1 MVEGILLQ
9 KLILAV
15 ETCCEDISAA
25 VLGDNGAGEGEVACG
40 TQR

>member
-1 MVEGILLQ
+1 MAGVLLQ

-15 ETCCEDISAA
+15 ETCCEDIGAG
-25 VLGDNGAGEGEVACG
+25 VLGDNGVGEGEVACG